1 MMSFRKGDLVACY
14 VTNTS
19 EWETLMS
26 WGIVLD
32 VNKDLGDILVL
43 DNHGHAN
50 WWPQR
55 RWRSLTDKKKIKNI
69 DFYIK
74 LA

>member
-1 MMSFRKGDLVACY
+1 MMSFKKGDLVACY

-32 VNKDLGDILVL
+32 INEDLGDILVL
-43 DNHGHAN
+43 DNHGHAS

-69 DFYIK
+69 DFCIK